1 MNSETNDDDLQ
12 MCEISGRFLQY
23 YYVLHTQYYFLFVFA
38 LAGILE
44 YIGMMI
50 PVGGTARHKIAPEP
64 KLRTVEF
71 ATVDFDRSEELVK
84 SVLVAAQPGSQ
95 PAGETNGY
103 MGGS

>member
-1 MNSETNDDDLQ
+1 M
-12 MCEISGRFLQY
+12 IY
-23 YYVLHTQYYFLFVFA
+23 KYVKYLADSCSITEYYFLFVFA

-64 KLRTVEF
+64 KLRNVEF

-95 PAGETNGY
+95 IVGETDGY
-103 MGGS
+103 YTVDNL